1 MEYVTVTYDTPE
13 RTEALNRLL
22 AGGGREAVAQIE
34 ELFGV
39 DYRLD
44 KETDTDVRVMS
55 ANVEYVAWDPTDPKR
70 EKYERRMQLT
80 AECINNHRAD
90 FVGLQECCEIM
101 RKPLNPHLDSLYAY
115 VEFEHVKPNIE
126 YFPIL
131 YRTDTWRVE
140 ESGTGEYPA
149 APRPWGYVWATFS
162 RLSDPADKF
171 TVMNLHYVPAPF
183 VGRGVTWDEFRNPLA
198 EELNGFMRSMLEK
211 NPAIP
216 IAVTGDYN
224 TKRDSELY
232 EIMVKDLP
240 MEEAAL
246 LTADSNMTEEEK
258 RNWAVDHISVSYEN
272 VAVVAQRQLDY
283 YPKKTL
289 SDHWHYVAD
298 LRKK

>member
-1 MEYVTVTYDTPE
+1 MDYQTPQQQA
-13 RTEALNRLL
+13 ALAALL

-34 ELFGV
+34 ALFGA

-44 KETDTDVRVMS
+44 KERDTDVRVMS
-55 ANVEYVAWDPTDPKR
+55 ANVEYVRWDSTDPNCER
-70 EKYERRMQLT
+70 YENRMKLT
-80 AECINNHRAD
+80 AECFNTYMAD
-90 FVGLQECCEIM
+90 FIGVQECCEMM
-101 RKPLNPHLDSLYAY
+101 RKPLNPHLDGVYAY
-115 VEFEHVKPNIE
+115 VEFEADQVKPNID

-131 YRTDTWRVE
+131 YRTDLWKVE
-140 ESGTGEYPA
+140 ECGTGDYPA
-149 APRPWGYVWATFS
+149 AGRPWGYVWATFS

-183 VGRGVTWDEFRNPLA
+183 VGRGVTWDEYRNPLA
-198 EELNGFMRSMLEK
+198 EELNGFIRSMLQK
-211 NPAIP
+211 DPTVP

-224 TKRDSELY
+224 TRRDSELY

-246 LTADSNMTEEEK
+246 LTENSNMTEEQK

-272 VAVVAQRQLDY
+272 VTVVGQRQLDY

-289 SDHWHYVAD
+289 SDHWHYIAD
-298 LRKK
+298 LRKV